1 MADCFGLE
9 LDDVTFSYELGACT
23 EDIDLGW
30 YRLPKGSLG
39 ANYLKYQGIVGGVP
53 KVEVHVE
60 WQMTP
65 KTEPHWNVKGCY
77 ITKIQGDPC
86 VYSKH
91 MVIPKPGTDFTDPAA
106 FASVG
111 MTVTGLP
118 ALNAI
123 RASSTRRRGSLP
135 PPTCRCVASRAG
147 SNSRIEDQCGH
158 LCQSGRVP

>member
-1 MADCFGLE
+1 M
-9 LDDVTFSYELGACT
+9 
-23 EDIDLGW
+23 
-30 YRLPKGSLG
+30 G

-123 RASSTRRRGSLP
+123 RSVIDAPPGILTSADLPLRGF
-135 PPTCRCVASRAG
+135 AG
-147 SNSRIEDQCGH
+147 RFK
-158 LCQSGRVP
+158 